1 MNEKPHIDKKSY
13 AYQKRKIL
21 HQYQDDM
28 MGVTPWFVGS
38 PREDEYLRRRKEA
51 RDKMRDQIRLLE
63 QKYGIHSDSKK
74 GVFRKVKKVQN
85 GQLVSGEELKVAF
98 GENRIKDFYRGNLSG
113 PPGSNLP
120 LDIYMDDDE
129 ILGKYVKGSRK
140 AAFLDDCSSLLTEIG
155 RILQYEEVIV
165 TIDPERVSEAGFARG
180 KYFRHADS
188 PVGIE
193 LVILDCRLSYGH
205 IGRISPQSIGIFWRR
220 LSKISRKPDGEWDYK
235 YGDPR
240 TEIHFDLITKEIA
253 QYVFSVVN
261 T

>member
-1 MNEKPHIDKKSY
+1 
-13 AYQKRKIL
+13 
-21 HQYQDDM
+21 

-85 GQLVSGEELKVAF
+85 GQLVSVEELKVAF

-129 ILGKYVKGSRK
+129 ILGEYIKGSRK
-140 AAFLDDCSSLLTEIG
+140 AAFLDDCSSILWETG
-155 RILQYEEVIV
+155 RILQYEKVLV
-165 TIDPERVSEAGFARG
+165 TLHPDRVCDTGNARG
-180 KYFRHADS
+180 KFFQNAAS
-188 PVGIE
+188 TNGIE
-193 LVILDCRLSYGH
+193 LVILDCRLRYGH

-220 LSKISRKPDGEWDYK
+220 LLKISRKPDGEWDYK
-235 YGDPR
+235 YGDQR
-240 TEIHFDLITKEIA
+240 TEISYICTTSEIV
-253 QYVFSVVN
+253 QRMLNKFS
-261 T
+261 